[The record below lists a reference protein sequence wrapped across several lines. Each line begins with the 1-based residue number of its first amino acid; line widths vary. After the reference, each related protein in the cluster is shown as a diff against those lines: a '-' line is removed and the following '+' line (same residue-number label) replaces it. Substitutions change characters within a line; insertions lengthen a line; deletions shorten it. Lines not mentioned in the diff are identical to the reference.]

1 MTRQYRIQKVTGEP
15 DWDKIEKAP
24 LDQRLWRPCE
34 AISAYAQLAYDESR
48 LYVHLHAEEAQ
59 IPRGKFRRTR
69 SAVSGQLSGVLPQR
83 RRVRRAVFEYR
94 TEPES
99 LPLLWLRNRES

>member
-34 AISAYAQLAYDESR
+34 AISAYAQLA
-48 LYVHLHAEEAQ
+48 
-59 IPRGKFRRTR
+59 
-69 SAVSGQLSGVLPQR
+69 
-83 RRVRRAVFEYR
+83 
-94 TEPES
+94 
-99 LPLLWLRNRES
+99 